1 MKTNISN
8 RDRFKAIARGQRPGD
23 IMIIDWFHRCLAET
37 PLTWVE
43 QGAPREMIHGSTFS
57 GAKTDAM
64 SEYFG
69 YDRLHALREIV
80 SGMHRLDLFEKTEA
94 ESFYPTPPIVPAFE
108 IRILDTDER
117 SRVETTFGGQTVRVS
132 KEFPWRMPTYLDHPV
147 KDRATWN
154 QYKWRLDPNTPER
167 WPGNW
172 DMFTEQHNSKDI
184 PVCLL
189 VGGFFGPLRSMTGL
203 EQLLYLFYDDPILLE
218 DMMDTMLYLEIEVA
232 KRVLKSMKIDMVR
245 FWEDMAY
252 KTGPMI
258 SPEMF
263 RKFMLPRYKKLC
275 DLFHSYGIDLIHV
288 DSDGNIDK
296 LIPLWLEAGV
306 NFHWPLEVAA
316 GMDAVALRKKYGKH
330 LILAGNIDKQVF
342 TKGKDAIRDEVLS
355 KVPYLIETGGYFPSL
370 DHNVPPDVTFEG
382 FQYYI
387 ELLREIGGREK
398 PSG

>member
-1 MKTNISN
+1 MTEKISN
-8 RDRFKAIARGQRPGD
+8 RERFKAIARGERPGD
-23 IMIIDWFHRCLAET
+23 IMIIDWFHRCLVET
-37 PLTWVE
+37 PAAWVE
-43 QGAPREMIHGSTFS
+43 EGAPQEMLGGSTFTQS
-57 GAKTDAM
+57 STDFVD
-64 SEYFG
+64 SYFG

-80 SGMHRLDLFEKTEA
+80 SGMHRTDLFGITDA
-94 ESFYPTPPIVPAFE
+94 ESFYPTPPIVPVFE
-108 IRILDTDER
+108 IRTLEEDER

-154 QYKWRLDPNTPER
+154 QYKWRLDPDTPER
-167 WPGNW
+167 WPSDW
-172 DMFTEQHNSKDI
+172 DGFVKQRNSEDT

-189 VGGFFGPLRSMTGL
+189 AGGFFGPLRSMTGL
-203 EQLLYLFYDDPILLE
+203 EPLLLLFYDDPILLE
-218 DMMDTMLYLEIEVA
+218 EIMDTVLHLEMEVA

-263 RKFMLPRYKKLC
+263 RKFMLPRYQKLC
-275 DLFHSYGIDLIHV
+275 DLFRSHGVDLIHV
-288 DSDGNIDK
+288 DSDGNIEK

-316 GMDAVALRKKYGKH
+316 GMDAVALRKKYGKQ
-330 LILAGNIDKQVF
+330 LTLVGNIDKQVF
-342 TKGKDAIRDEVLS
+342 PKGKDAIRDEVMS

-370 DHNVPPDVTFEG
+370 DHNVPPDVPFAG
-382 FQYYI
+382 FKYYI
-387 ELLREIGGREK
+387 DLLREIGGR
-398 PSG
+398 